1 MKDLKE
7 TIKNIYQED
16 KKLLLLMIATLILS
30 VFLFLYTILTLD
42 PSGSVVKIGYDDVVR
57 GYRNGAWTGML
68 VYPLAAVLFG
78 ILHNLIAVRLF
89 ERKNAGT
96 AKVFLGM
103 TIALMVGMFI
113 MMLRLL
119 GKG

>member
-1 MKDLKE
+1 
-7 TIKNIYQED
+7 
-16 KKLLLLMIATLILS
+16 MIVTLILS
-30 VFLFLYTILTLD
+30 VFLFIYTILTLD

-113 MMLRLL
+113 VMLRLL